1 MHFSLWSI
9 LDSSLVVLSVILLP
23 ILLFFF
29 LFFFVQKFITW
40 YSIAVCDRLSTIS
53 SLSYH
58 RQEILSVSEK
68 KSDLREKRTRYRLL
82 ITNLQITYP
91 SQETYHTKNTKSN
104 ETERNEIEKLLIA
117 YRKEKPSE
125 ILMEVQGAQQ
135 VGNSEERRQRH

>member
-1 MHFSLWSI
+1 M
-9 LDSSLVVLSVILLP
+9 VVLSVILLP

-104 ETERNEIEKLLIA
+104 ETERNETEKLSTA
-117 YRKEKPSE
+117 QRKEKPSE
-125 ILMEVQGAQQ
+125 TLMEAQGAWRINNPKK
-135 VGNSEERRQRH
+135 GRQRH